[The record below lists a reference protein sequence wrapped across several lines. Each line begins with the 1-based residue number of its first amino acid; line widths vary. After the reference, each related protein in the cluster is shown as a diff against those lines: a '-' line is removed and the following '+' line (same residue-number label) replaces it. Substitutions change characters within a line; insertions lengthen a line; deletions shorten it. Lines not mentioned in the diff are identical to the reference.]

1 MYGIDREIKGILRAL
16 DLLLEKKE
24 FLEEELQIATGG
36 QKFALLKQ
44 VEQTEV
50 EIETYRQ
57 KVATLQA
64 RLQGAPTQEA
74 EVVLA
79 LGQAAQKVEQVQ
91 RAYAKMQPPVICLAF
106 ANGQGAYL
114 NNLKQEEKAIRD
126 ALHQADDEGHI
137 KLYTE
142 FNTTIADL
150 VKVFTEKYRNR
161 VAIFHFAGHAGSQ
174 ELVLDETSANAA
186 GFAQLLAQQQ
196 SLELVFLN
204 GCATKGQ
211 VEGLLEAGVKRVIAT
226 RTPVDDAQ
234 AVAFSSQFYKS
245 LAKKATLWQAFQEAA
260 ALLTLRNSAVQVP
273 RAAIPKSK
281 IKDEVAPSPLLW
293 GFYTRE
299 ETQTEWRL
307 PL

>member
-1 MYGIDREIKGILRAL
+1 MYGIDKEIKGILRAL
-16 DLLLEKKE
+16 DILLEKKE
-24 FLEEELQIATGG
+24 FLEEELQISTGR

-64 RLQGAPTQEA
+64 RLQGSQQG

-79 LGQAAQKVEQVQ
+79 LGEAAQKVEQVQ
-91 RAYAKMQPPVICLAF
+91 RAYAKMQPPVVCLAF
-106 ANGQGAYL
+106 ANGEGAYL
-114 NNLKQEEKAIRD
+114 ENLKQEEKAIRD
-126 ALHQADDEGHI
+126 ALHQADDEGSI

-174 ELVLDETSANAA
+174 ELVLDETSANAT

-204 GCATKGQ
+204 GCSTKRQ

-226 RTPVDDAQ
+226 STPIDDAQ

-245 LAKKATLWQAFQEAA
+245 LAKKATLGQAFQEAA
-260 ALLTLRNSAVQVP
+260 ALLTLQNSPVQVY
-273 RAAIPKSK
+273 RSAIPKSK
-281 IKDEVAPSPLLW
+281 IKEDVAPSPLLW
-293 GFYTRE
+293 GFYTKE
-299 ETQTEWRL
+299 EAQADWEL